1 MIKQDYQTAL
11 AQAAE
16 REQRLKEKRALE
28 LAAQQAQETEK
39 EKSPRAVG
47 GWQVVAVQSIACAV
61 ILLLALFVR
70 LGGGSAYNE
79 LRQGFSDG
87 LRSNDLMAALAA
99 LWDGEPTDTLSS
111 DPLEEDAD
119 LPPEESQPDA

>member
-16 REQRLKEKRALE
+16 REQRIEEKKALE
-28 LAAQQAQETEK
+28 LAMTQEK

-47 GWQVVAVQSIACAV
+47 GWQVVAVQCIACAV

-70 LGGGSAYNE
+70 VGGGAAYDE
-79 LRQGFSDG
+79 LRQGFGDS
-87 LRSNDLMAALAA
+87 LRSNDLMAALAE
-99 LWDGEPTDTLSS
+99 LWDGNPLDTLSS
-111 DPLEEDAD
+111 DPLAEDVD
-119 LPPEESQPDA
+119 PPPEESQADA

>member
-16 REQRLKEKRALE
+16 REQRLKEKQALE
-28 LAAQQAQETEK
+28 LAAQQEK
-39 EKSPRAVG
+39 EEEKPPRAVG

-70 LGGGSAYNE
+70 VGGGSAYDE
-79 LRQGFSDG
+79 LRRGFSDS
-87 LRSNDLMAALAA
+87 LRSNDLMAALAQ

-111 DPLEEDAD
+111 DPLEEDGD
-119 LPPEESQPDA
+119 TPPEELQPNA

>member
-16 REQRLKEKRALE
+16 REQRIREKKALE
-28 LAAQQAQETEK
+28 LVAEQAQEK
-39 EKSPRAVG
+39 EKPPKAVG

-70 LGGGSAYNE
+70 IGGGSVYDQ
-79 LRQGFSDG
+79 LRQGFGDS
-87 LRSNDLMAALAA
+87 LRSNDLMAALAQ

-111 DPLEEDAD
+111 DPLQEDGD
-119 LPPEESQPDA
+119 TPPDTASSDA